1 MWPKLH
7 DLYQIIRVHT
17 IYYVISFLQAKQ
29 IFESLCPNEE
39 FLPAVPNPEDIIMED
54 FLQTGEQTGDNG
66 NVDTENT
73 EGEAAAVSSADAQ
86 STTSQEPDE
95 QNDVKEAPDDTETPQ
110 SEDATVDSS
119 DAQQCNA
126 ANDILT

>member
-1 MWPKLH
+1 
-7 DLYQIIRVHT
+7 
-17 IYYVISFLQAKQ
+17 
-29 IFESLCPNEE
+29 
-39 FLPAVPNPEDIIMED
+39 MED
-54 FLQTGEQTGDNG
+54 FLQTGEQTGGNG